1 MGVNAGVGVKEDSG
15 CGGSMREEFHNLLLS
30 MYKSEVNGTII
41 EMDSVLLSNVCS
53 RLCLH

>member
-1 MGVNAGVGVKEDSG
+1 MGVNAGVGVREDG
-15 CGGSMREEFHNLLLS
+15 GGGGSTREEFHNLLLS

-53 RLCLH
+53 RPCLH